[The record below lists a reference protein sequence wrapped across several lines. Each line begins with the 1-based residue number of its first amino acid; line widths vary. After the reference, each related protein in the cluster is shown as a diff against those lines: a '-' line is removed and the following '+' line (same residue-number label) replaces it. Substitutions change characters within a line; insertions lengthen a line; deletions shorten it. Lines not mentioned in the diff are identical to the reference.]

1 MMRQEL
7 TTRTMVETGFP
18 SVRYEELFSQLTQP
32 LVYIYI
38 TKPPG
43 RVLPT
48 RKGARRFFLLRT
60 IAIPADGVHGK
71 STLYFPT
78 SNEVLNPIAFILRL
92 I

>member
-38 TKPPG
+38 
-43 RVLPT
+43 
-48 RKGARRFFLLRT
+48 
-60 IAIPADGVHGK
+60 
-71 STLYFPT
+71 
-78 SNEVLNPIAFILRL
+78 
-92 I
+92 